1 MFEFMKVIG
10 ITGSSG
16 AGKSTVCE
24 MIQSLYDVCI
34 INADQ
39 VAKDLSQK
47 GSSYVEGIAHIFG
60 KSILTSDGELNR
72 KKLADFIYH
81 DDQKR
86 KMLNGYTFNHITKQ
100 IKKMMAETDKEI
112 VVIDAPL
119 LFEAELDKIC
129 DASIA
134 IISQK
139 DLQIERICKRDGI
152 TEEVAEKRISIQED
166 NDFFKARCD
175 YVIENNDKIEDV
187 KAQIEESKLFE

>member
-1 MFEFMKVIG
+1 MKVIG

-24 MIQSLYDVCI
+24 IIQSLYDVCI

-81 DDQKR
+81 DDKKR

-100 IKKMMAETDKEI
+100 IKQMMAETDKEI

>member
-39 VAKDLSQK
+39 VAKDLSKK

-60 KSILTSDGELNR
+60 KTILTPNGELNR

-166 NDFFKARCD
+166 NDIFKARCD

>member
-1 MFEFMKVIG
+1 MKIIG

-24 MIQSLYDVCI
+24 IIQALYDVCI

-47 GSSYVEGIAHIFG
+47 GSSYVEGIANIFG
-60 KSILTSDGELNR
+60 KTILTKDGELNR
-72 KKLADFIYH
+72 KKLANLIYQ
-81 DDQKR
+81 DEQKR
-86 KMLNGYTFNHITKQ
+86 RMLNGYTFNHITKQ
-100 IKKMMAETDKEI
+100 IKQILETTDKEI
-112 VVIDAPL
+112 VIIDAPL

-129 DASIA
+129 DYNIA

-152 TEEVAEKRISIQED
+152 TKEVAEKRISIQED
-166 NDFFKARCD
+166 NEFFKARCD
-175 YVIENNDKIEDV
+175 YVIENNDRLEDV
-187 KAQIEESKLFE
+187 KAQIENSKLFEK

>member
-1 MFEFMKVIG
+1 MKVIG

-24 MIQSLYDVCI
+24 IILSLYDVCI

-60 KSILTSDGELNR
+60 KTILTPNGELNR